1 MSEVAHG
8 MKAMKGGS
16 SFGEF
21 CRRFSRHRMA
31 MLGFTVLMLEVLA
44 VLVLPLVMELNP
56 NGMDPMAFKAAP
68 SARHWLGTDEIG
80 RDVFS
85 RVIYGTRMS
94 LFIGITSTAI
104 SAVLGI
110 VLGLLAGY
118 YRGVLEMAV
127 MRAVDVFQSFPTMML
142 MLVLSAIFGS
152 SVTNL
157 ILVIGIL
164 GWTTPAKLIHG
175 KVLSV
180 RSKEYIESVWGIGFK
195 FSPD

>member
-1 MSEVAHG
+1 

-152 SVTNL
+152 SVT
-157 ILVIGIL
+157 
-164 GWTTPAKLIHG
+164 
-175 KVLSV
+175 
-180 RSKEYIESVWGIGFK
+180 
-195 FSPD
+195 